1 MKKDFIKCAGGLAKQ
16 KIRDKE
22 ALFKLTTLTIG
33 WLLAKCLFLIIF
45 LQNKYLFKSDTFLL
59 TLRKKSF
66 CLEINLSLTSSV
78 LLRIVSCH
86 TE

>member
-16 KIRDKE
+16 KIWDKE
-22 ALFKLTTLTIG
+22 ALFKLTTITIG

-45 LQNKYLFKSDTFLL
+45 LQIKYLFKSDTFLL

-66 CLEINLSLTSSV
+66 CPEINLSLTSTV
-78 LLRIVSCH
+78 HLRIVSYH